1 MSRLKRYTL
10 ALASGYLAVAAN
22 MLFTFASVPLAFQYL
37 SKAEF
42 GLWALCSQIAGYL
55 ALIDFGMA
63 GAQSRILVDYKDET
77 TGTNYGSTILTA
89 LLVGAVQGLVLLAG
103 GAVVLWLLGPMP
115 GVPADLGR
123 QFRWLMF
130 SQCALVAAGFL
141 TRIVGN
147 LLWAHQRSDVGNVIL
162 LFQFV
167 VNYAVMWAAFANG
180 AGVFSLLWGLLAS
193 TVVALVFSIAAC
205 ARLKFFP
212 SRSRWGRPTWQRFKE
227 LFAFGKDVFV
237 FTLGS
242 QMVNT
247 SQTILIS
254 PLMGL
259 EAAATWSVCIRP
271 FLLAMLLV
279 WRVLDFSATPLSE
292 MLVRGEHERFFDR
305 FRGVTVL
312 TGAMAVVAGVVFA
325 ACNQPFVQLWTQGK
339 VGWSVWNDVLL
350 AIWGVFMAVQR
361 CHCGLLGVRKDFGWV
376 KYVYLAEGA
385 VFVGLALVAAR
396 PFGFIGVIGSSLIA
410 TLSMSFLWG
419 LRRSR
424 SDFGLSWP
432 QVLRWLEPAG
442 RILMVLAP
450 MAALLRWA
458 VTGLAPVP
466 ALILLATSLGL
477 VGGWLLFRLGLDQP
491 MQARLAARVPGW
503 MKSLLLAGLSRPSA

>member
-1 MSRLKRYTL
+1 MMPFIWSRRVEFGRSDEKTNSCPHGGAAKAREQNQGRAVRRLSARRLAGRRGTFLMSRLKRYTL
-10 ALASGYLAVAAN
+10 
-22 MLFTFASVPLAFQYL
+22 TFASVPLAFQYL

-259 EAAATWSVCIRP
+259 E
-271 FLLAMLLV
+271 
-279 WRVLDFSATPLSE
+279 
-292 MLVRGEHERFFDR
+292 
-305 FRGVTVL
+305 
-312 TGAMAVVAGVVFA
+312 
-325 ACNQPFVQLWTQGK
+325 
-339 VGWSVWNDVLL
+339 
-350 AIWGVFMAVQR
+350 
-361 CHCGLLGVRKDFGWV
+361 
-376 KYVYLAEGA
+376 
-385 VFVGLALVAAR
+385 
-396 PFGFIGVIGSSLIA
+396 
-410 TLSMSFLWG
+410 
-419 LRRSR
+419 
-424 SDFGLSWP
+424 
-432 QVLRWLEPAG
+432 
-442 RILMVLAP
+442 
-450 MAALLRWA
+450 
-458 VTGLAPVP
+458 
-466 ALILLATSLGL
+466 
-477 VGGWLLFRLGLDQP
+477 
-491 MQARLAARVPGW
+491 
-503 MKSLLLAGLSRPSA
+503 